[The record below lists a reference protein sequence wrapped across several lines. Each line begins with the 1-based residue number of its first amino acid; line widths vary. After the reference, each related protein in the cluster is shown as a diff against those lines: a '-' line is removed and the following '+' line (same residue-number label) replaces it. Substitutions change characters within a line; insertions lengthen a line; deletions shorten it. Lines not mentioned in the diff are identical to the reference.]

1 MGKFEKGMAINPN
14 DVVAY
19 QDGGIVSMELLH
31 NDCGSITLFSFSAG
45 QQLSAHSAPL
55 DAFIQVTD
63 GEMVMT
69 LDGEEHVIRAGEV
82 FMIPAGH
89 VHSVRADRDFKMI
102 ITMVSEPAIRKIKFA
117 GEK

>member
-1 MGKFEKGMAINPN
+1 MTKLEKGKALNPN

-69 LDGEEHVIRAGEV
+69 LEDVEHIVKAGEI
-82 FMIPAGH
+82 FMIPANH
-89 VHSVRADRDFKMI
+89 VHSVRADHDFKMI
-102 ITMVSEPAIRKIKFA
+102 ITMVETPPARKMKFTSVR
-117 GEK
+117 